1 MQDNF
6 RYEFDEERSNF
17 FEINEFL
24 LVLKNKNRLNTL
36 SKTWGLTLE
45 SRTEY
50 ERKHELPRGIFDF
63 VMLLQDKKFASTV
76 EELQTKFDLSSTLSP
91 EALNAEILPKIAIIR
106 SITKNYPNAIT
117 FITRYNSALRRYD
130 MNQYQLSRNKYYE
143 EDLSL
148 VPFVVSP
155 MFLISTAGVAVS
167 VIMWMAVFI
176 QMTAINEMVAT
187 NTESMLHT
195 ETRAITFTE
204 AVTFT
209 QTFTEVKSGVGG
221 GGGE

>member
-1 MQDNF
+1 
-6 RYEFDEERSNF
+6 
-17 FEINEFL
+17 
-24 LVLKNKNRLNTL
+24 
-36 SKTWGLTLE
+36 
-45 SRTEY
+45 
-50 ERKHELPRGIFDF
+50 
-63 VMLLQDKKFASTV
+63 
-76 EELQTKFDLSSTLSP
+76 
-91 EALNAEILPKIAIIR
+91 
-106 SITKNYPNAIT
+106 
-117 FITRYNSALRRYD
+117 